1 MYSITEA
8 RRFAYNNFSSY
19 SVEEILRYIDNDIWE
34 LSRDKIDIQ
43 RLNHK
48 ALVELALEK
57 VTPRQFNWKEHESSK
72 LEVGVRV
79 LYGVPFKEI

>member
-8 RRFAYNNFSSY
+8 RRFAYKNFSSH
-19 SVEEILRYIDNDIWE
+19 SVEDILRYINNDIWE

-48 ALVELALEK
+48 ALIELALEK
-57 VTPRQFNWKEHESSK
+57 ITLP
-72 LEVGVRV
+72 
-79 LYGVPFKEI
+79 